1 MNEQNRHRNTMSGT
15 SGRTVQVGAVQGD
28 LTITDG
34 RARRRLAA
42 CAPLAAVALVLGTSP
57 ATTPAPAPPAP
68 PQAAESSAPPPPWE
82 VSSSGSGH
90 GDTELSSRSGTPD
103 GPHSR
108 AECAGSGANTQC
120 KVSSGVTITPPTPGG

>member
-15 SGRTVQVGAVQGD
+15 SGRTVQVGAVHGD

-34 RARRRLAA
+34 RARRRLAV

-68 PQAAESSAPPPPWE
+68 PPVAESSAPPPPWE
-82 VSSSGSGH
+82 VSSSGTGR

-103 GPHSR
+103 GPHSG
-108 AECAGSGANTQC
+108 AECAGTGADTHC
-120 KVSSGVTITPPTPGG
+120 EVSSGVTFTPTAPAG

>member
-34 RARRRLAA
+34 RARRRLAV

-68 PQAAESSAPPPPWE
+68 PPVAESSAPPPPWTWGATARC
-82 VSSSGSGH
+82 GSARPRKDVRFWRSD
-90 GDTELSSRSGTPD
+90 DTRAAALKHLPLIETD
-103 GPHSR
+103 G
-108 AECAGSGANTQC
+108 
-120 KVSSGVTITPPTPGG
+120 